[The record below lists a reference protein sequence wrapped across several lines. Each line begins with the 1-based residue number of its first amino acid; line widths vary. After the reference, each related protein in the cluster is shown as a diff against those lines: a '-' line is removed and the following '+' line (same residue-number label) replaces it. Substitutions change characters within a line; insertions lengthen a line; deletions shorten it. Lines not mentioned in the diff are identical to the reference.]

1 MTKRNP
7 FQAQPADPY
16 ATPAGARGRGPGMN
30 RGGHGGHGGG
40 GMGNPLM
47 PRERRQQ
54 RRQDQRAAL
63 GGPPATSDD
72 LTMQFYNDNPQEGFG
87 ASMSGM
93 FGPGVMGG
101 GDAFSGWMN
110 RQFEPTYQNFMTQK
124 LGNEN
129 LRFDHYI
136 AGLGGPEYW
145 RNAYNMAGMEAK
157 GLTYSPYQG
166 QSRWLAF
173 G

>member
-1 MTKRNP
+1 MAKRNP

-72 LTMQFYNDNPQEGFG
+72 KLMEFYNTNPQEGFG
-87 ASMSGM
+87 ASMSGLG
-93 FGPGVMGG
+93 FNMGG
-101 GDAFSGWMN
+101 HDAFSQFMN
-110 RQFEPTYQNFMTQK
+110 RQFEPTYGNFMTQK

-129 LRFDHYI
+129 LRFDHYLT
-136 AGLGGPEYW
+136 GLGGPAYW
-145 RNAYNMAGMEAK
+145 RNLYNMAPMEAK
-157 GLTYSPYQG
+157 GLRYGDYEG
-166 QSRWLAF
+166 LSRTLAF

>member
-1 MTKRNP
+1 MAKRNA

-16 ATPAGARGRGPGMN
+16 AAPAGARGRGPGMN

-54 RRQDQRAAL
+54 RRQDRNAL
-63 GGPPATSDD
+63 VEPPKTSDD

-87 ASMSGM
+87 ASMSGLG
-93 FGPGVMGG
+93 FNMGG

-129 LRFDHYI
+129 LRFDHFLT
-136 AGLGGPEYW
+136 GLGGPDYW
-145 RNAYNMAGMEAK
+145 RNAYNMAGMDAK
-157 GLTYSPYQG
+157 QLTYAPYEG